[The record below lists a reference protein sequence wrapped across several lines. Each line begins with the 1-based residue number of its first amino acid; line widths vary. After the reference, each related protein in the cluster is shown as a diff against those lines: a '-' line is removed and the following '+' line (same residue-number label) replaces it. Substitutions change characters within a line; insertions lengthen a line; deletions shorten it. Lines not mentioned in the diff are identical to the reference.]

1 MDQRLNKPFFI
12 DSHCHLPLLKES
24 ISSLLEKCGQARVGH
39 ILNVGYDRCSSE
51 DSLSLTKFDIILASA
66 GIHPHYATEELQ
78 RELGWL
84 LDICK
89 NPAVVAIGEI
99 GLDTVK
105 SSTSRESQIKWFE
118 AQLEIAEE
126 SNLPVIIHNRSADD
140 DVERILMKHNRV
152 KGVLHCFSSGIEFGL
167 RMLELGWFLSFSG
180 NITYSKSN
188 VLREMIMRV
197 PASQLLLETD
207 APYLTPMPYRG
218 KKENSPLMMPLIYQ
232 FVSDLRGE
240 DLLELSQKI
249 KTNFE
254 SLFLKK
260 SKE

>member
-1 MDQRLNKPFFI
+1 MDQGLNKPFFI

-24 ISSLLEKCGQARVGH
+24 ISSLLEKCGQVRISH
-39 ILNVGYDRCSSE
+39 ILNVGYDRSSSE
-51 DSLSLTKFDIILASA
+51 DSLSLTKFDMILASA
-66 GIHPHYATEELQ
+66 GIHPHYAIEDLQ
-78 RELGWL
+78 RELKWL
-84 LDICK
+84 IDICK

-126 SNLPVIIHNRSADD
+126 SGLPVIIHNRSADED
-140 DVERILMKHNRV
+140 IERILSKHNRV
-152 KGVLHCFSSGIEFGL
+152 KGVLHCYSSGIEFGL

-180 NITYSKSN
+180 NITYSKSD
-188 VLREMIMRV
+188 VLREMITKV
-197 PASQLLLETD
+197 PANQLLLETD

-232 FVSDLRGE
+232 YVSDLRGE
-240 DLLELSQKI
+240 DLLVLSHKI
-249 KTNFE
+249 YTNFE

-260 SKE
+260 SKD